1 MMRIIIL
8 IFFFLFQNSANASI
22 KSNIIENLK
31 LIENFKLIQNI
42 KFNFEQKIGKKIE
55 KGECIIAYPKKIF
68 CKYYDRYN
76 KILVS
81 NGKSL
86 VINSDR
92 SNQYYRYQLEKTP
105 LNLILDKK
113 FLINKM
119 NDSENFSKSFN
130 NYSFKF
136 IYEQTTLIVHF
147 DKNTLNLIGWTTND
161 IYQNQ
166 VETKISNV
174 EKNLMINSNI
184 FKIQNYI
191 N

>member
-1 MMRIIIL
+1 MRILVL
-8 IFFFLFQNSANASI
+8 IFFFLFQNNVAASI
-22 KSNIIENLK
+22 KSKIINNFKLTENLK
-31 LIENFKLIQNI
+31 
-42 KFNFEQKIGKKIE
+42 FNFVQKIGKKIE

-68 CKYYDRYN
+68 CKYDDRYN

-92 SNQYYRYQLEKTP
+92 SNQYYRYSLEKTP

-119 NDSENFSKSFN
+119 TDSESLSNSFS
-130 NYSFKF
+130 NYSFKI
-136 IYEQTTLIVHF
+136 IYEKTSINIFF
-147 DKNTLNLIGWTTND
+147 DKKTLKLIGWTTND
-161 IYQNQ
+161 IYQNK
-166 VETKISNV
+166 VETIISNV
-174 EKNLMINSNI
+174 EKNLIINNNI

>member
-1 MMRIIIL
+1 MRIFTL
-8 IFFFLFQNSANASI
+8 IFFFLFQNTVNASI
-22 KSNIIENLK
+22 KSEIINNFKLTENLK
-31 LIENFKLIQNI
+31 
-42 KFNFEQKIGKKIE
+42 FNFVQKIGKKIE

-68 CKYYDRYN
+68 CKYDDRYN

-92 SNQYYRYQLEKTP
+92 SNQYYRYQLDKTP
-105 LNLILDKK
+105 LNLILDKN

-119 NDSENFSKSFN
+119 TDSENLSNSLN
-130 NYSFKF
+130 HYSFKV
-136 IYEQTTLIVHF
+136 IYEKTTIIIHF
-147 DKNTLNLIGWTTND
+147 NKNTLNLIGWTTND
-161 IYQNQ
+161 IYQNK

-174 EKNLMINSNI
+174 ENNLMINNNI

>member
-1 MMRIIIL
+1 MRIFVL
-8 IFFFLFQNSANASI
+8 IFFFLLQNNVAASI
-22 KSNIIENLK
+22 KSKIINNFKLTENLK
-31 LIENFKLIQNI
+31 
-42 KFNFEQKIGKKIE
+42 FNFVQKIGKKIE
-55 KGECIIAYPKKIF
+55 KGECTIVYPKKIF
-68 CKYYDRYN
+68 CKYDDRYN

-92 SNQYYRYQLEKTP
+92 SNQYYRYSLEKTP

-119 NDSENFSKSFN
+119 TDSESLSNSFS
-130 NYSFKF
+130 NYSFKI
-136 IYEQTTLIVHF
+136 IYEKTSINIFF
-147 DKNTLNLIGWTTND
+147 DKKTLKLIGWTTND
-161 IYQNQ
+161 IYQNK

-174 EKNLMINSNI
+174 ENNLMINNNI

>member
-1 MMRIIIL
+1 MIIFIL
-8 IFFFLFQNSANASI
+8 IFFFLFQNSVSASI
-22 KSNIIENLK
+22 KSKIINNFNLTENLK
-31 LIENFKLIQNI
+31 
-42 KFNFEQKIGKKIE
+42 FNFVQKIGKKIE

-68 CKYYDRYN
+68 CKYDDRYN

-92 SNQYYRYQLEKTP
+92 SNQYYRYQLDKTP
-105 LNLILDKK
+105 LNLILDKN

-119 NDSENFSKSFN
+119 TDSENLSNSLN
-130 NYSFKF
+130 HYSFKI
-136 IYEQTTLIVHF
+136 IYEKTTIIIHF

-161 IYQNQ
+161 IYQNK

-174 EKNLMINSNI
+174 ENNLMINNNI

>member
-1 MMRIIIL
+1 MRIILL
-8 IFFFLFQNSANASI
+8 IFFFLFHNSVNASI
-22 KSNIIENLK
+22 KTNIIENLK
-31 LIENFKLIQNI
+31 LTENFK
-42 KFNFEQKIGKKIE
+42 FNFVQKIGKKSE
-55 KGECIIAYPKKIF
+55 KGECTIAYPKKIF
-68 CKYYDRYN
+68 CKYEDRYN

-92 SNQYYRYQLEKTP
+92 SNQYYRYSLEKTP

-119 NDSENFSKSFN
+119 TDSESLSNSFS
-130 NYSFKF
+130 NYSFKI
-136 IYEQTTLIVHF
+136 IYEKTSINIFF
-147 DKNTLNLIGWTTND
+147 DKKTLKLIGWTTND
-161 IYQNQ
+161 IYQNK
-166 VETKISNV
+166 VETRISNV
-174 EKNLMINSNI
+174 ENNLVINNNI

>member
-1 MMRIIIL
+1 MRIFLL
-8 IFFFLFQNSANASI
+8 IFFFLFQNSVNASI
-22 KSNIIENLK
+22 KSKIINNFNLTENLK
-31 LIENFKLIQNI
+31 
-42 KFNFEQKIGKKIE
+42 FNFVQKIGKKIE

-68 CKYYDRYN
+68 CKYDDRYN

-92 SNQYYRYQLEKTP
+92 SNQYYRYRLDKTP
-105 LNLILDKK
+105 LNLILDKN

-119 NDSENFSKSFN
+119 TDSENLSNSLN
-130 NYSFKF
+130 HYSFKV
-136 IYEQTTLIVHF
+136 IYEKITIIIHF

-161 IYQNQ
+161 IYQNK

-174 EKNLMINSNI
+174 ENNLMINNNI

>member
-1 MMRIIIL
+1 MRIFLL
-8 IFFFLFQNSANASI
+8 IFFFLFQNSVNASI
-22 KSNIIENLK
+22 KSEIINNFKLTENLK
-31 LIENFKLIQNI
+31 
-42 KFNFEQKIGKKIE
+42 FNFVQKIGKKIE

-68 CKYYDRYN
+68 CKYDDRYN

-92 SNQYYRYQLEKTP
+92 SNQYYRYQLDKTP
-105 LNLILDKK
+105 LNLILDKN

-119 NDSENFSKSFN
+119 TDSENLSNSLN
-130 NYSFKF
+130 HYSFKV
-136 IYEQTTLIVHF
+136 IYEKTTIIIHF
-147 DKNTLNLIGWTTND
+147 NKNTLNLIGWTTND
-161 IYQNQ
+161 IYQNK

-174 EKNLMINSNI
+174 ENNLMINNNI

>member
-1 MMRIIIL
+1 MRIFIL
-8 IFFFLFQNSANASI
+8 IFFFLFQNTVNASI
-22 KSNIIENLK
+22 KSEIINNFKLTENLK
-31 LIENFKLIQNI
+31 
-42 KFNFEQKIGKKIE
+42 FNFVQKIGKKFE
-55 KGECIIAYPKKIF
+55 KGECIIVYPKKIF
-68 CKYYDRYN
+68 CKYDDRYN

-92 SNQYYRYQLEKTP
+92 SNQYYRYQLDKTP
-105 LNLILDKK
+105 LNFILDKN

-119 NDSENFSKSFN
+119 TDSENLSNSLN
-130 NYSFKF
+130 HYSFKI
-136 IYEQTTLIVHF
+136 IYEKTTIIIHF

-161 IYQNQ
+161 IYQNK

-174 EKNLMINSNI
+174 ENNLMINNNI

>member
-1 MMRIIIL
+1 MRIFIL
-8 IFFFLFQNSANASI
+8 IFFFLFLNFANASI
-22 KSNIIENLK
+22 KSNIVD
-31 LIENFKLIQNI
+31 NFKLIENI

-92 SNQYYRYQLEKTP
+92 SNQYYRYQLDKTP
-105 LNLILDKK
+105 LNLILDKN
-113 FLINKM
+113 FLIKKITS
-119 NDSENFSKSFN
+119 SENQTKSSN
-130 NYSFKF
+130 YYSFK
-136 IYEQTTLIVHF
+136 IIHEKITLIIHF

-161 IYQNQ
+161 IYQNK
-166 VETKISNV
+166 VETKISNI
-174 EKNLMINSNI
+174 EKNLVVNKNI

>member
-1 MMRIIIL
+1 MRIFVL
-8 IFFFLFQNSANASI
+8 IFFFLFQNNVAASI
-22 KSNIIENLK
+22 KSKIINNFKLTENLK
-31 LIENFKLIQNI
+31 
-42 KFNFEQKIGKKIE
+42 FNFIQKIGKKFE

-68 CKYYDRYN
+68 CKYNDRYN

-92 SNQYYRYQLEKTP
+92 SNQYYRYQLDKTP
-105 LNLILDKK
+105 LNLILDKN

-119 NDSENFSKSFN
+119 TDSENLSNSLN
-130 NYSFKF
+130 NYSFQI
-136 IYEQTTLIVHF
+136 IYEKTTIIIHF

-161 IYQNQ
+161 IYQNK

-174 EKNLMINSNI
+174 ENNLMINNKI

>member
-1 MMRIIIL
+1 MRIFLL
-8 IFFFLFQNSANASI
+8 IFFFLFHNSVNASI
-22 KSNIIENLK
+22 KSQIINNFKLTENLK
-31 LIENFKLIQNI
+31 
-42 KFNFEQKIGKKIE
+42 FNFVQKIGKKFE

-68 CKYYDRYN
+68 CKYDDRYN

-92 SNQYYRYQLEKTP
+92 SNQYYRYRLDKTP
-105 LNLILDKK
+105 LNLILDKN
-113 FLINKM
+113 FLIKKM
-119 NDSENFSKSFN
+119 TNSENQSNSSN
-130 NYSFKF
+130 YYSFK
-136 IYEQTTLIVHF
+136 IIHEKKTIIIHF
-147 DKNTLNLIGWTTND
+147 DKDTLNLIGWTTND
-161 IYQNQ
+161 IYQNK

-174 EKNLMINSNI
+174 ENNLMINKNI

>member
-1 MMRIIIL
+1 MRIFLL
-8 IFFFLFQNSANASI
+8 IFFFLFHNSVNASI
-22 KSNIIENLK
+22 KSEIIKNLKLTENLK
-31 LIENFKLIQNI
+31 
-42 KFNFEQKIGKKIE
+42 FNFIQKIGKKIE
-55 KGECIIAYPKKIF
+55 KGECIISYPKKIF
-68 CKYYDRYN
+68 CKYEDRYN

-92 SNQYYRYQLEKTP
+92 SNQYYRYQLDKTP
-105 LNLILDKK
+105 LNLILDKN
-113 FLINKM
+113 FLIKKM
-119 NDSENFSKSFN
+119 TNSQNQSNSSN
-130 NYSFKF
+130 YYSFK
-136 IYEQTTLIVHF
+136 IIHENTNIIINF

-161 IYQNQ
+161 IYQNK

-174 EKNLMINSNI
+174 ENNLMIDKNI

>member
-1 MMRIIIL
+1 MRIIIL
-8 IFFFLFQNSANASI
+8 IFFFLFQNSVNASI
-22 KSNIIENLK
+22 KSEIINNFKLTENLK
-31 LIENFKLIQNI
+31 
-42 KFNFEQKIGKKIE
+42 FNFVQKIGKKIE

-68 CKYYDRYN
+68 CKYDDRYN

-86 VINSDR
+86 VIKSDR
-92 SNQYYRYQLEKTP
+92 RSQYYRYRLDKTP
-105 LNLILDKK
+105 LNLILDKN

-119 NDSENFSKSFN
+119 TDSENLSNSLN
-130 NYSFKF
+130 HYSFKI
-136 IYEQTTLIVHF
+136 IYEKTTIIIHF

-161 IYQNQ
+161 IYQNK

-174 EKNLMINSNI
+174 ENNLMINNNI

>member
-1 MMRIIIL
+1 MRIFVL
-8 IFFFLFQNSANASI
+8 IFFFLLQNNVAASI
-22 KSNIIENLK
+22 KSKIINNFKLTENLK
-31 LIENFKLIQNI
+31 
-42 KFNFEQKIGKKIE
+42 FNFVQKIGKKIE

-68 CKYYDRYN
+68 CKYDDRYN

-92 SNQYYRYQLEKTP
+92 SNQYYRYNLEKTP

-119 NDSENFSKSFN
+119 TDSESLSNSFS
-130 NYSFKF
+130 NYSFKI
-136 IYEQTTLIVHF
+136 IYEKTSINIFF
-147 DKNTLNLIGWTTND
+147 DKKTLKLIGWTTND
-161 IYQNQ
+161 IYQNK

-174 EKNLMINSNI
+174 ENNLMINNNI

>member
-1 MMRIIIL
+1 MTKKIIVICLFFSFFSPLQAALKEEIIL
-8 IFFFLFQNSANASI
+8 NLKKTNNLTFDFKQTIDKKTEEGSC
-22 KSNIIENLK
+22 IIE
-31 LIENFKLIQNI
+31 
-42 KFNFEQKIGKKIE
+42 
-55 KGECIIAYPKKIF
+55 YPKKIY
-68 CKYYDRYN
+68 CLYN
-76 KILVS
+76 NFNKKIMVS

-92 SNQYYRYQLEKTP
+92 SNQYYRYKLDKTP
-105 LNLILDKK
+105 LNLILDKN

-119 NDSENFSKSFN
+119 TDSENLSNSLN
-130 NYSFKF
+130 HYSFKI
-136 IYEQTTLIVHF
+136 IYEKTTIIIHF

-161 IYQNQ
+161 IYQNK

-174 EKNLMINSNI
+174 ENNLMINNNI

>member
-1 MMRIIIL
+1 MRFFLL
-8 IFFFLFQNSANASI
+8 IFFFLFHNSVNASI
-22 KSNIIENLK
+22 KSQIIKNFKLTENLK
-31 LIENFKLIQNI
+31 
-42 KFNFEQKIGKKIE
+42 FNFVQKIGKKFE

-68 CKYYDRYN
+68 CKYEDRYN

-92 SNQYYRYQLEKTP
+92 SNQYYRYRLDKTP
-105 LNLILDKK
+105 LNLILDKN
-113 FLINKM
+113 FLIKKM
-119 NDSENFSKSFN
+119 TNSENQSNSSN
-130 NYSFKF
+130 YYSFK
-136 IYEQTTLIVHF
+136 IIHEKKTIIIHF
-147 DKNTLNLIGWTTND
+147 DKDTLNLIGWTTND
-161 IYQNQ
+161 IYQNK

-174 EKNLMINSNI
+174 ENNLMINKNI